1 MPDSNLALCFEG
13 IQRVYR
19 NAIVGCIR
27 SVFIETFPN
36 DYLEKLRKPFK
47 NEEWERIRENA
58 AQSRTSGE
66 LTAPV
71 LDDFDLLSV
80 SHFFN
85 LFDVYYDVLC
95 RPLNESKGSKN
106 ADKQAL
112 LGWIRTIKNLRDPMS
127 HPSEEDFG
135 FEDSFLLLDSSRRVL
150 LRLGLENDGAR
161 IKAIMGR
168 LTGAPLS
175 VGSETEPLED
185 RLPPRESIVVDFVGR
200 QIEIDRLWDW
210 FRDPVSRRW
219 ALSGEGGKGKSALA
233 YKFATE
239 VKFTA
244 PEPFQAVLWL
254 SAKKRRFEE
263 GKVVDIAEP
272 DFCDLDSALSRL
284 LLHYGWTEEL
294 EKPTE
299 SKRAKVIELLDSFP
313 ALVVVDD
320 IDSLESQDEDVIEF
334 FSLHV
339 PQTKSKIL
347 FTSRRTLFG
356 MGGTT
361 THVSGLDAQ
370 DGDRFI
376 ASRCQLM
383 ELDPALFTGSIVGE
397 IMKVTEGSPL
407 YIEDVIRLTSII
419 TPKEAIRHWR
429 EKGGD
434 LARRYALGR
443 EWDLLSNEAREVLI
457 AACIGPPAVSVPE
470 LEAITGFTSEILT
483 TALRELQRLFLVP
496 KARLIEGEQRFELNV
511 NTRALVKEVERASE
525 VYRRIENAYKAIS
538 GRLPKVRRGDIGAV
552 IRQAVFLVRNNDQ
565 PSAESLLQKAL
576 QKYSND
582 PYLIGFLGW
591 VYKTWHPPRLTDARQ
606 NFYRAWQL
614 GSADEEMYKH
624 WCRME
629 IEEDE
634 WTSAADAALKGLQR
648 LPSNGLLLYFAGYAK
663 GRLARELIAGLHL
676 EKATKELEAAV
687 ELLKQ
692 ALKAPDDLG
701 SGHRALNADIYRAL
715 VLAFEQLR
723 DGKKVRDYCELW
735 QAEHPDDP
743 NASSEGRRL
752 SEKFCF
758 GS

>member
-1 MPDSNLALCFEG
+1 MPDSNLTLCFEG

-19 NAIVGCIR
+19 NAIVCYIR
-27 SVFIETFPN
+27 SVFTEKFPN
-36 DYLEKLRKPFK
+36 DFLDRLTKPFK
-47 NEEWERIRENA
+47 SEEWDNIRKNA

-66 LTAPV
+66 LSAPI

-85 LFDVYYDVLC
+85 VFDAYYDVLC
-95 RPLNESKGSKN
+95 RSATESKSPKGP
-106 ADKQAL
+106 DKQAL
-112 LGWIRTIKNLRDPMS
+112 LGWMRTIKNLRDPLS
-127 HPSEEDFG
+127 HPSEQDFG

-150 LRLGLENDGAR
+150 LRLGFENDARR
-161 IKAIMGR
+161 IKAIMDR

-175 VGSETEPLED
+175 VRSEAEPLED

-200 QIEIDRLWDW
+200 QAEIERLWEW

-233 YKFATE
+233 FKFATE
-239 VKFTA
+239 VKFAA

-263 GKVVDIAEP
+263 GRIVEIAQP
-272 DFCDLDSALSRL
+272 DFGDLDSALSRL
-284 LLHYGWTEEL
+284 LIHYGWTEEL
-294 EKPTE
+294 ERPTE
-299 SKRAKVIELLDSFP
+299 SKRARVLELLDSFP

-320 IDSLESQDEDVIEF
+320 IDSLESEDEDVIEF

-339 PQTKSKIL
+339 PQRKSKVL

-361 THVSGLDAQ
+361 THVSGLDVK
-370 DGDRFI
+370 DGERFI

-383 ELDPALFTGSIVGE
+383 ELDQVLFTSSIVVE

-407 YIEDVIRLTSII
+407 YAEDLIRLTSIV
-419 TPKEAIRHWR
+419 TPKEAIRLWR
-429 EKGGD
+429 EKGGN

-443 EWDLLSNEAREVLI
+443 EWDLLSSEAREVLI
-457 AACIGPPAVSVPE
+457 AACISRAAISVAE
-470 LEAITGFTSEILT
+470 LEAITGFTLEILT
-483 TALRELQRLFLVP
+483 AALRELQRLFLVP

-511 NTRALVKEVERASE
+511 NTRALVKEVEGASDG
-525 VYRRIENAYKAIS
+525 YRRIENAYKAIS
-538 GRLPKVRRGDIGAV
+538 GELPKVGRGDIGAV
-552 IRQAVFLVRNNDQ
+552 IRQAVFLVRKDDQ
-565 PSAESLLQKAL
+565 PGAEGLLQKAL
-576 QKYSND
+576 QKYPND
-582 PYLIGFLGW
+582 PALIGFLGW

-606 NFYRAWQL
+606 NFNRAWQL
-614 GSADEEMYKH
+614 RSANEEMYKH

-629 IEEDE
+629 IEEHE
-634 WTSAADAALKGLQR
+634 WTSAADAALKGLQWV
-648 LPSNGLLLYFAGYAK
+648 PHSGLLLYFAGYAK
-663 GRLARELIAGLHL
+663 GRLGRELIAGWHN
-676 EKATKELEAAV
+676 EKAKKELEAAV
-687 ELLKQ
+687 QLLKD
-692 ALKAPDDLG
+692 ALKAPEQLG
-701 SGHRALNADIYRAL
+701 LGQRALNADIYRAL
-715 VLAFEQLR
+715 VLAFEQLH
-723 DGKKVRDYCELW
+723 DDNSVKHYCELW

-752 SEKFCF
+752 SEKFAF